1 MKTSR
6 SILSGLAGSLVL
18 TIVHEL
24 TRKGTNN
31 APRMDLMGEQ
41 AITKLFHKGGAEPP
55 RGKRLYWTTM
65 IADLIGNALF
75 YSLAGIGRKKGAWG
89 RGSALGLAAGIGAL
103 VLPKR
108 LGLNED
114 FSSRTNKTKA
124 MTTGYYLIGGLVAAA
139 LMQVLLDDEDA

>member
-1 MKTSR
+1 MKSSR
-6 SILSGLAGSLVL
+6 SLLSGLAGSLVL

-41 AITKLFHKGGAEPP
+41 AITKLFHKGNAEPP

-65 IADLIGNALF
+65 IADLLGNALF
-75 YSLAGIGRKKGAWG
+75 YSLAGIGKNKKGAWA
-89 RGSALGLAAGIGAL
+89 RGGALGLAAGIGAL

-139 LMQVLLDDEDA
+139 LMQVLLDEEE